1 MKISFFT
8 CWGTKCGIADY
19 SCFFKNALE
28 RMGMTVNVVLA
39 SENKKLA
46 HFIKLGKL
54 MNNADIAHIQH
65 EYSFF
70 GRKVFQWSAIL
81 FFFLRQIKIPIVIT
95 LHELALPTEGRLYR
109 LKRFLLFFIQRVLFS
124 KAVLI
129 FVHTEKQRKT
139 LLQMGIKK
147 EMVVFFPHPIPEI
160 KERSNSNDKCKEL
173 FGVTAKNV
181 FTIFGYVS
189 QRKGYDL
196 AINAIKDMEDS
207 VLIIAGGKNQN
218 DESGYFHDL
227 TENINALKLRDRAII
242 TGYIPEND
250 IYKVMGA
257 TDIVLAPFLD
267 MYGSGSLSLSVAYHK
282 PIIASD
288 IEPMLDL
295 KKQGLGLELFKSG
308 DSGDLKDKMFALIH
322 NEAEKTKLI
331 NLTKK
336 YSKDYSYTSSALK
349 MIGFYKKVISG

>member
-8 CWGTKCGIADY
+8 SWGTRCGIADY
-19 SCFFKNALE
+19 SCFFKNAVE
-28 RMGMTVNVVLA
+28 RMGLTVNIVPL
-39 SENKKLA
+39 SESKKLA
-46 HFIKLGKL
+46 HFIKLGKS

-70 GRKVFQWSAIL
+70 GRKVFQQSAL
-81 FFFLRQIKIPIVIT
+81 FFFFLRQIKIPTVIT
-95 LHELALPTEGRLYR
+95 LHELALPTKGRFYQ
-109 LKRFLLFFIQRVLFS
+109 LKKFLLFFIQRVLFS
-124 KAVLI
+124 KAALI
-129 FVHTEKQRKT
+129 FVHTERHRKT

-147 EMVVFFPHPIPEI
+147 ETVVLFPHPIPEI
-160 KERSNSNDKCKEL
+160 EERSKSNDRCKEL
-173 FGVTAKNV
+173 FGVNAKNV
-181 FTIFGYVS
+181 FTIFGYVF

-227 TENINALKLRDRAII
+227 MKNINALKLQNRIII

-257 TDIVLAPFLD
+257 TDVVLAPFLD
-267 MYGSGSLSLSVAYHK
+267 MYGSGSLSLSIAYHK

-295 KKQGLGLELFKSG
+295 KKQGLGLEMFKSG
-308 DSGDLKDKMFALIH
+308 DSGNLKDKMLALIH
-322 NEAEKTKLI
+322 NEAKKAKLI
-331 NLTKK
+331 NLTKQ
-336 YSKDYSYTSSALK
+336 YSKDYSYTSSAFK
-349 MIGFYKKVISG
+349 MIEFYKKVISG